1 MKFEQPLIQGNLVRR
16 YKRFLADVQLNTG
29 EIITAHCPNSGSMLT
44 CNVPGSEVLLSL
56 HENPNRKYP
65 HTWELVRA
73 NSTWVG
79 INTQVPNRLVY
90 ESVLA
95 WQIPEFLQYT
105 ELKKEIVVAPHSR
118 LDLMLRNE
126 NETCYVEIK
135 NVTLVE
141 NQVALFPDAVTTRGT
156 KHLIELMKLR
166 EQGHRA
172 VIFFLIQREDALSFS
187 PADKIDA
194 EYGKTLRQAYRNGVE
209 LLPYQAAVTPQEIR
223 LKKKLDF
230 RL

>member
-1 MKFEQPLIQGNLVRR
+1 MKFEQPLIPGKLVRR

-29 EIITAHCPNSGSMLT
+29 EVITAHCPNSGSMLT

-65 HTWELVRA
+65 HTWELVQVD
-73 NSTWVG
+73 STWVG

-95 WQIPEFLQYT
+95 GQIPEFVQYT

-118 LDLMLRNE
+118 LDLMLQNE

-141 NQVALFPDAVTTRGT
+141 NDVALFPDAVTTRGT

-172 VIFFLIQREDALSFS
+172 VIFFLIQREDAHTFS

-194 EYGKTLRQAYRNGVE
+194 EYGKTLRQAYRNGIE
-209 LLPYQAAVTPQEIR
+209 LLPYQAAVTPREIR

-230 RL
+230 WL